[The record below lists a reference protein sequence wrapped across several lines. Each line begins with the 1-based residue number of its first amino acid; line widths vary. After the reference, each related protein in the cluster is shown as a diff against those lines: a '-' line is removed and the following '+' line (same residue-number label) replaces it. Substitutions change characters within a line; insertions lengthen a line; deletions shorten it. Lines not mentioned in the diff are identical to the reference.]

1 MLRYSKGLDNRK
13 NYLPQNQVRVWL
25 RDCLHGDTPFTEQP
39 GGCGE
44 QGNHMQVTL
53 EFSRNMIL
61 LVN

>member
-1 MLRYSKGLDNRK
+1 M
-13 NYLPQNQVRVWL
+13 PQNQVRVWL

-53 EFSRNMIL
+53 GVWKWYEATC
-61 LVN
+61 